1 VDFTTLAIPPWDI
14 VVRCVSIYVVMIIG
28 LRIFGKRELGQ
39 MTVFD
44 LVLVLLVAN
53 AVQPALTGPDS
64 SLFGG
69 LLIIGTLLAVNWTVG
84 QGRLHNSF
92 LRHLLQPPSSIL
104 ASGGR
109 WRPRALSSQGL
120 DQQDAE
126 EALREH
132 GVADVSETSL
142 VELEP
147 DGSISVVDRG
157 QQPGRARPRR
167 RTRTVKRP

>member
-1 VDFTTLAIPPWDI
+1 MDLTHLAIAPWDLVI
-14 VVRCVSIYVVMIIG
+14 RCVTIYVVMIVG

-53 AVQPALTGPDS
+53 AVQPAMTGPDT
-64 SLFGG
+64 SLLGG

-84 QGRLHNSF
+84 QGRLRSPL
-92 LRHLLQPPSSIL
+92 LRRVLQPASTVL

-109 WRPRALSSQGL
+109 WNPGALTSQGL
-120 DQQDAE
+120 DMQDAD

-132 GVADVSETSL
+132 GVSDVSETAR
-142 VELEP
+142 VELES
-147 DGSISVVDRG
+147 DGSISVVARDG
-157 QQPGRARPRR
+157 GVSIRPRR
-167 RTRTVKRP
+167 RTRLVKRP

>member
-1 VDFTTLAIPPWDI
+1 MDLTHLAIAPWDI
-14 VVRCVSIYVVMIIG
+14 VIRCITVYVVMVIG

-53 AVQPALTGPDS
+53 AVQPSMTGPDS
-64 SLFGG
+64 SLVGG
-69 LLIIGTLLAVNWTVG
+69 LLIIGTLLAANWLVG
-84 QGRLHNSF
+84 QGRLRNPLIRQF
-92 LRHLLQPPSSIL
+92 LQPRATVL
-104 ASGGR
+104 ASGGH
-109 WRPRALSSQGL
+109 WRPSALRSQGL

-132 GVADVSETSL
+132 GVADVKQTSL

-147 DGSISVVDRG
+147 DGSISVVALEAG
-157 QQPGRARPRR
+157 GTVRPRR

>member
-1 VDFTTLAIPPWDI
+1 MDLTHLAIAPWDI
-14 VVRCVSIYVVMIIG
+14 VVRCVTIYLVMVVG

-39 MTVFD
+39 MTIFD

-53 AVQPALTGPDS
+53 AVQPAMTGPDS
-64 SLFGG
+64 SLVGG

-84 QGRLHNSF
+84 QGRLRSPL
-92 LRHLLQPPSSIL
+92 LRRLLQPPSTVL

-109 WRPRALSSQGL
+109 WNPGALSSQGL

-126 EALREH
+126 ESLREH
-132 GVADVSETSL
+132 GVEDVSETTR

-147 DGSISVVDRG
+147 DGSISVVAKLG
-157 QQPGRARPRR
+157 GGTIRPRR
-167 RTRTVKRP
+167 RTRAVKRP

>member
-1 VDFTTLAIPPWDI
+1 MDFTTLAIPPWDI
-14 VVRCVSIYVVMIIG
+14 VVRCVSIYVVMIVG

-53 AVQPALTGPDS
+53 AVQPAMTGPDS

-84 QGRLHNSF
+84 QGRMRSPLF
-92 LRHLLQPPSSIL
+92 RRFVQPPSTVL

-109 WRPRALSSQGL
+109 WNAGALSSQGL

-132 GVADVSETSL
+132 GVADVSETTL
-142 VELEP
+142 VELES

-157 QQPGRARPRR
+157 QGGRSRPRR
-167 RTRTVKRP
+167 RTRSVKRP

>member
-1 VDFTTLAIPPWDI
+1 MDLTHLAIAPWDI
-14 VVRCVSIYVVMIIG
+14 VIRCITVYVVMVIG

-53 AVQPALTGPDS
+53 AVQPSMTGPDS
-64 SLFGG
+64 SLVGG
-69 LLIIGTLLAVNWTVG
+69 LLIIGTLLAANWLVG
-84 QGRLHNSF
+84 QGRLRNPLIRQF
-92 LRHLLQPPSSIL
+92 LQPRATVL
-104 ASGGR
+104 ASGGH
-109 WRPRALSSQGL
+109 WRPSALRSQGL

-132 GVADVSETSL
+132 GVADGKQTSR

-147 DGSISVVDRG
+147 DGSISVVALEAG
-157 QQPGRARPRR
+157 GTVRPRR

>member
-1 VDFTTLAIPPWDI
+1 MDLTTLAIPPWDLVI
-14 VVRCVSIYVVMIIG
+14 RCLTVYLVLVAG

-53 AVQPALTGPDS
+53 AVQPAMTGPDS

-69 LLIIGTLLAVNWTVG
+69 LLIIGTLLVLNWTVG
-84 QGRLHNSF
+84 QGRLRSPF
-92 LRHLLQPPSSIL
+92 LRRLLQPPATVL

-109 WRPRALSSQGL
+109 WNPGALSSQGL
-120 DQQDAE
+120 DLQDAD

-132 GVADVSETSL
+132 GVADVSETAR

-147 DGSISVVDRG
+147 DGSISVVARDG
-157 QQPGRARPRR
+157 QGTVRPRR
-167 RTRTVKRP
+167 RTRTVKRA

>member
-1 VDFTTLAIPPWDI
+1 MDLTHLAIAPWDI
-14 VVRCVSIYVVMIIG
+14 VVRCLTIYLVMIVG
-28 LRIFGKRELGQ
+28 LRLFGKRELGQ
-39 MTVFD
+39 MTIFD

-53 AVQPALTGPDS
+53 AVQPAMTGPDS

-84 QGRLHNSF
+84 QGRLHSPL
-92 LRHLLQPPSSIL
+92 LRQILQPSSKVL

-109 WRPRALSSQGL
+109 WNPGALSSQGL
-120 DQQDAE
+120 DIEDAD

-132 GVADVSETSL
+132 GVEDVSQTTR

-147 DGSISVVDRG
+147 DGSISVVAKDG
-157 QQPGRARPRR
+157 LGGARPRR
-167 RTRTVKRP
+167 RTRIVKRQ